1 MTNKELIDN
10 RWKLTRKKLKEF
22 NYLYERLNLK
32 TQDEIQEVIKSYNIT
47 PNTLYK
53 TISSTDKKRINRK
66 IENWKDKGIFKGYFK
81 YRVEELTKGNI
92 TYKDLAEILIYG
104 AYAEEQKYLDFET
117 NSLCHDVA
125 LDCYNQGREELNKKR
140 KSILPYF
147 ILSSFGLALV
157 DGCNW
162 KNYFDAL
169 VLTNM
174 QETLKQYMVF
184 ISQNKDID
192 VYSEL
197 MQRTFEKQ
205 RNRLICINDDKFSGG
220 LDKYVTAL
228 GNLAFIEASGI
239 DNQQVK
245 FISDHCEHVTEMCE
259 YMDGM
264 IFNTRTRNKFKR
276 PMGAN
281 KSDLTIQD
289 VDIMGLVVGINQPP
303 ITNHF
308 HWCHSTLTYMI
319 AKTADELR
327 NIIYKINKT
336 LGLGTKDNYTLENH
350 KPPALLG
357 TISKEVINSEEKI
370 NSLLKGFENEI
381 KDSKIENAIVITQ
394 DGEVYQCFGNE
405 TNVWVD
411 IDLKDKLKNS
421 IVTHNHL
428 PKYTSNSFSRADA
441 NLFEKYNLK
450 ILRGVDNDYTY
461 ELNKNKKAILS
472 MPDDFWNDDY
482 GIEHLKN
489 IQFALENNVC
499 YMRWKNGKSK

>member
-32 TQDEIQEVIKSYNIT
+32 TQDEIQELIKSYNIT

-53 TISSTDKKRINRK
+53 TISSTDKKRLNRK
-66 IENWKDKGIFKGYFK
+66 TEDWKDKGIFKGYFK

-92 TYKDLAEILIYG
+92 TYKDLAEILMYG

-125 LDCYNQGREELNKKR
+125 LDCYNQGREELNKKK

-174 QETLKQYMVF
+174 QETLKQYM
-184 ISQNKDID
+184 ILLSQNKEVDF
-192 VYSEL
+192 YSEL

-205 RNRLICINDDKFSGG
+205 RNRLISINEDKISGG
-220 LDKYVTAL
+220 LDKYATAL
-228 GNLAFIEASGI
+228 GNIAFIEASGT
-239 DNQQVK
+239 DNQKVK
-245 FISDHCEHVTEMCE
+245 FISDHCEHVTDMCE

-264 IFNTRTRNKFKR
+264 IFNTRARNKFKR

-281 KSDLTIQD
+281 KSDLTIQNI
-289 VDIMGLVVGINQPP
+289 DIMGLVVGINQPP

-319 AKTADELR
+319 DKTADELR
-327 NIIYKINKT
+327 KIILFSDNPIINDFKNLNNEVEHLIIYDINTDKK
-336 LGLGTKDNYTLENH
+336 LLQVSSKSKNNVGSTKALMKFLTS
-350 KPPALLG
+350 KP
-357 TISKEVINSEEKI
+357 
-370 NSLLKGFENEI
+370 NSLVAVHNHPSNSSFSLADILTFNNYKSINL
-381 KDSKIENAIVITQ
+381 IVVKT
-394 DGEVYQCFGNE
+394 
-405 TNVWVD
+405 
-411 IDLKDKLKNS
+411 DKYLYYLEKNS
-421 IVTHNHL
+421 ISKLKKENIKKMYDETFKIYKK
-428 PKYTSNSFSRADA
+428 KYSKKEAIHYT
-441 NLFEKYNLK
+441 NLN
-450 ILRGVDNDYTY
+450 IS
-461 ELNKNKKAILS
+461 KKVG
-472 MPDDFWNDDY
+472 WNY
-482 GIEHLKN
+482 GKVN
-489 IQFALENNVC
+489 
-499 YMRWKNGKSK
+499 YKK